1 VNASA
6 STVTASM
13 VDMVFP
19 LRGTALP
26 RDHRWALVGAL
37 SAALPWMKDEPGV
50 CVHDVNL
57 VHGSGATG
65 TGRADSALLS
75 ARSRLVVR
83 APRAR
88 LPDLAGL
95 AGCSLQVDE
104 FPLQLGQA
112 WARELL
118 PHATLYAH
126 FVASTQGDEA
136 GFLQAMQDEL
146 AAMDAR
152 CHMVCGKAQR
162 VRAATGEIHGYSLM
176 LHGLSRSA
184 SLRVLQRGL
193 GSHRLMGCGVFVPHK
208 SAAAVG
214 GDD

>member
-1 VNASA
+1 M
-6 STVTASM
+6 STGTSTLTASV

-37 SAALPWMKDEPGV
+37 STALPWMKDEPGV

-57 VHGSGATG
+57 VHGSGGTG

-75 ARSRLVVR
+75 ARSRLVMRV
-83 APRAR
+83 PRER
-88 LPDLAGL
+88 VPDLACL
-95 AGCSLQVDE
+95 AGRALQVDE
-104 FPLQLGQA
+104 FPVQLGQA

-126 FVASTQGDEA
+126 FVASTQDDEA
-136 GFLQAMQDEL
+136 GFIRAMREEL
-146 AAMDAR
+146 SALEAR
-152 CHMVCGKAQR
+152 CHLVCGKAQR
-162 VRAATGEIHGYSLM
+162 VRAATGEIDGYSLM

-184 SLRVLQRGL
+184 SMRVLQQGL
-193 GSHRLMGCGVFVPHK
+193 GPYRLMGCGVFVPHK

-214 GDD
+214 ADD

>member
-1 VNASA
+1 MNTGA
-6 STVTASM
+6 STAAASV

-37 SAALPWMKDEPGV
+37 SAVLPWMKDEPGV

-57 VHGSGATG
+57 VQGSGG
-65 TGRADSALLS
+65 TGSGRTDSALLS

-83 APRAR
+83 APRER
-88 LPDLAGL
+88 QPDLARL

-104 FPLQLGQA
+104 FPVQLGQA

-126 FVASTQGDEA
+126 FVASTQVDEA
-136 GFLQAMQDEL
+136 GFIEAVRDEL

-152 CHMVCGKAQR
+152 CHVVCGKAQR
-162 VRAATGEIHGYSLM
+162 VRTTAGEIHGYSLM
-176 LHGLSRSA
+176 LHGLSRST

-193 GSHRLMGCGVFVPHK
+193 GPHRLMGCGVFVPHK